1 MVDTLLL
8 YISAAPDLQTERDVL
23 GRAVT
28 EIPVTLA
35 WRILQSP
42 LRGEPPDLEAVAQA
56 DLHLLVLGGDIRAPI
71 GLEWQVA
78 RGAGRLPALFLKQDA
93 PRTPAAHAFAR
104 YLGEHFTWQAYKDN
118 LDLRLQALKLIAGH
132 ILERTVYYALS
143 PDELERL
150 RDWREALEA
159 GKAAQV
165 DETPGGAGGA
175 GGAGESS
182 LIFSRERYVP
192 SQGVLIQPGKGPTQ
206 DR

>member
-8 YISAAPDLQTERDVL
+8 YISAAPDLEAERDIL

-35 WRILQSP
+35 WRIVQSP
-42 LRGEPPDLEAVAQA
+42 LRGEPPDLQAVAQA
-56 DLHLLVLGGDIRAPI
+56 DLHLLLLGGDIRAPI

-78 RGAGRLPALFLKQDA
+78 RRAGRVPVLFLKQDA
-93 PRTPAAHAFAR
+93 PRTPAAHAFVR
-104 YLGEHFTWQAYKDN
+104 YLADQASWQPYKDSA
-118 LDLRLQALKLIAGH
+118 DLRLKTLKLLASH
-132 ILERTVYYALS
+132 IQERMVYYTLS

-150 RDWREALEA
+150 RRWQEELES

-165 DETPGGAGGA
+165 AETPGGAG
-175 GGAGESS
+175 ESS
-182 LIFSRERYVP
+182 VIFSRERYVP
-192 SQGVLIQPGKGPTQ
+192 SQGVLIQPKQQEPGASQ